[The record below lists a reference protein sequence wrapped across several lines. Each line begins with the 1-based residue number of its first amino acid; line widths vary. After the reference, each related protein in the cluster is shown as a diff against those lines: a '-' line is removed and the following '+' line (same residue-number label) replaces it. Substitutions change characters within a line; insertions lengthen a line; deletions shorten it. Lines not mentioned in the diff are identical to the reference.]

1 MMKGTNNYIMI
12 IWFMSLFKSSFY
24 TDGRITRNKNDAKD
38 TNRPVKIIVKID
50 FDNEHV
56 ERTKIHKL
64 TSQFT
69 LVTQR
74 DATIRDLEANK
85 TCLSQAQTESASKID
100 SLETKLSELAQG
112 LTTQEEAKSDRVDLQ
127 TNLKIADDEMEELQ
141 AELETRDRE
150 LRTATQE
157 MEQTR
162 RIVEESKIDL
172 LTEKRANRTVS
183 LEALL
188 KTANGKVETLFTGLN
203 EMTQH
208 MKKGKSTNDLLVR
221 RNERLKAEQ
230 LMLSKKR
237 EISDRRGKE
246 LEDRLSLNQV
256 TIQNLRT
263 NALLKAALI
272 D

>member
-1 MMKGTNNYIMI
+1 M
-12 IWFMSLFKSSFY
+12 
-24 TDGRITRNKNDAKD
+24 
-38 TNRPVKIIVKID
+38 
-50 FDNEHV
+50 
-56 ERTKIHKL
+56 
-64 TSQFT
+64 
-69 LVTQR
+69 
-74 DATIRDLEANK
+74 
-85 TCLSQAQTESASKID
+85 
-100 SLETKLSELAQG
+100 
-112 LTTQEEAKSDRVDLQ
+112 DLQ